1 MELNLIETENIITLI
16 PDGMIDTN
24 TSLEF
29 EDKVDSVLLKKRNI
43 IFDFSK
49 VTYISS
55 AGLRILLKAQKKVS
69 SDCCEMIVKNINE
82 SIKEIFEITGF
93 INILTIE

>member
-16 PDGMIDTN
+16 SDGMIDTN

-29 EDKVDSVLLKKRNI
+29 EDKVDSVLLKKRSI

>member
-29 EDKVDSVLLKKRNI
+29 EDKVDSILLKKRNI